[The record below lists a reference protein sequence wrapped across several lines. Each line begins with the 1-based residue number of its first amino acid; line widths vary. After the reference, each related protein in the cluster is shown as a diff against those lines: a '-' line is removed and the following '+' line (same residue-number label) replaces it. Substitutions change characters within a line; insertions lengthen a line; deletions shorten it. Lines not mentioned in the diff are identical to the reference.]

1 MVESALFTCSS
12 RASYDEKKILLL
24 LWLYKSLCIS
34 IESWEQTI
42 GIITIQ
48 YKSFKLGYS
57 KFLAILIWVEDQCIK
72 IELLFRYAKYYTDSN
87 DIWWFGYGIFDPG
100 ALLHI
105 FLLNVSF
112 IKLPQYILSSVF
124 ESVALPL
131 GYHRETALI

>member
-34 IESWEQTI
+34 IESWEQTM

-57 KFLAILIWVEDQCIK
+57 KFLAILLWVENQCVK
-72 IELLFRYAKYYTDSN
+72 IELLFRYAKYSTDSN

-105 FLLNVSF
+105 FLLNVPF
-112 IKLPQYILSSVF
+112 IKLPQYILSSVL

>member
-1 MVESALFTCSS
+1 MPFPFAGYVLHSM
-12 RASYDEKKILLL
+12 RKKFLLL

-42 GIITIQ
+42 NIMKIQ
-48 YKSFKLGYS
+48 YESFKLVYS
-57 KFLAILIWVEDQCIK
+57 KFFAILIWAEDKCIR
-72 IELLFRYAKYYTDSN
+72 IELLFRYAEYCTDSN

-105 FLLNVSF
+105 FLLNVAF
-112 IKLPQYILSSVF
+112 IKLPQYILCSVF

-131 GYHRETALI
+131 GYHKETALI